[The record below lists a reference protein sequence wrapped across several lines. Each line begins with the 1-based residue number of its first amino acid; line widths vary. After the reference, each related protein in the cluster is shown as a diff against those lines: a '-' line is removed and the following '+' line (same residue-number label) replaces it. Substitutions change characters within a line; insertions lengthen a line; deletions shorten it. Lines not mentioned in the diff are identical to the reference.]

1 MQIDGQCHC
10 GAVAYEAVIDP
21 EDVGICHCT
30 DCQHLTGSAYRVT
43 VSARREHFRILSGA
57 PKTYV
62 KTGANGRIRYQI
74 FCGDCGSPLYT
85 TGTDEDAE
93 EIGIRW
99 GNITQRKSLTPKHQ
113 IWCGSAASWVGE
125 VGQLPGRERD

>member
-10 GAVAYEAVIDP
+10 GAVAYEAVIDSD
-21 EDVGICHCT
+21 DVGICHCT
-30 DCQHLTGSAYRVT
+30 ACQHLTGSAYRVT
-43 VSARREHFRILSGA
+43 TFARREDFRITAGA

-62 KTGANGRIRYQI
+62 KTGANGRIRYQM
-74 FCGDCGSPLYT
+74 FCGECGSPLYT

-99 GNITQRKSLTPKHQ
+99 GNIRQRKALTPKSQ
-113 IWCGSAASWVGE
+113 IWCSSAANWFGE
-125 VGQLPGRERD
+125 RDALPGRERG